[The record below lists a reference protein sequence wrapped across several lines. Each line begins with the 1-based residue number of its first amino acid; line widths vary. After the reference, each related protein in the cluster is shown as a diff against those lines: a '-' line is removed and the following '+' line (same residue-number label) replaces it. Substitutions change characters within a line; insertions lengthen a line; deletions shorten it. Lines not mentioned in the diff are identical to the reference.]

1 MEESFSGSEQGHE
14 RSDSEDIKLINEAVS
29 DINDS
34 FTLLRTIDTD
44 IIENFC
50 ETSKDLSSDG
60 SDNNPSYKLPKDNQ
74 EDSSTDEDV
83 PLSFVPRGKHF
94 YKSKYKNTSK
104 VGQHPRESEHNI
116 IPSESVSSSV
126 VRPSSTENVTN
137 QDVGQIYQ
145 SPLKMQNT
153 SSYSELSVNEIQS
166 LESEKKGI

>member
-1 MEESFSGSEQGHE
+1 MFKHVSKVPYEVIAVRTENISDYQETLDNNSSFSDSSSEFSGFDIVSEKALADRLLKLKKTCGDMEESFSGSEQGHE
-14 RSDSEDIKLINEAVS
+14 SSDSEDIKLINEAVS

-94 YKSKYKNTSK
+94 
-104 VGQHPRESEHNI
+104 
-116 IPSESVSSSV
+116 
-126 VRPSSTENVTN
+126 
-137 QDVGQIYQ
+137 
-145 SPLKMQNT
+145 
-153 SSYSELSVNEIQS
+153 
-166 LESEKKGI
+166 